1 LQSRAW
7 PGYKGGAPEGASG
20 RRRSFYGGFL
30 RDDQPERRVLRIGT
44 RGSPLALIQAEL
56 TRTALLT
63 AHPKLVAEEVEIV
76 VIKTTGDKVQDRTL
90 AAIGGKGLF
99 TKEIE
104 EALIDGRIDLA
115 VHSMK
120 DMPTFLPDGLTIG
133 AMLTREDARDAL
145 ISPVADSI
153 AALPPGAVIGTASL
167 RRQAQ
172 VLRIRPD
179 LVIQPLRGNVG
190 TRLDKLAK
198 GEAAATLLA
207 VAGLKR
213 LGRATAA
220 TAVLSLDE
228 MLPAVAQGA
237 IGVEQ
242 RVDDSRAREL
252 LAAIDHAPTT
262 IAVAAE
268 RAMLAV
274 LDGSCRTPI
283 AGHASITGATMRL
296 RGLIALPDG
305 TESHAA
311 EDSGNA
317 TLSEAVELGRAL
329 GERLKSLAGPGFL
342 A

>member
-1 LQSRAW
+1 M
-7 PGYKGGAPEGASG
+7 G
-20 RRRSFYGGFL
+20 RRSFYGGFL
-30 RDDQPERRVLRIGT
+30 HDDQPERRVLKIGT

-56 TRTALLT
+56 TRAALLA
-63 AHPKLVAEEVEIV
+63 AHPSLVAGEVEIV
-76 VIKTTGDKVQDRTL
+76 PIKTTGDNVQDRTL

-104 EALIDGRIDLA
+104 EALRDGRIDLA

-120 DMPTFLPDGLTIG
+120 DMPTVLPEGLEIG
-133 AMLTREDARDAL
+133 AMLEREDARDAL

-153 AALPPGAVIGTASL
+153 AALPQGAVVGTASL

-172 VLRIRPD
+172 VLLLRPD
-179 LVIQPLRGNVG
+179 LDIRPLRGNVG
-190 TRLDKLAK
+190 TRLDKLAR

-207 VAGLKR
+207 LAGLKR
-213 LGRATAA
+213 LGKATAA
-220 TAVLSLDE
+220 TAVLGIDE

-237 IGVEQ
+237 IGIE
-242 RVDDSRAREL
+242 RRIDDARMSAL
-252 LAAIDHAPTT
+252 LSAIDHAPTT

-283 AGHASITGATMRL
+283 AGHATISGTTLRL

-305 TESHAA
+305 TESHVA

-317 TLSEAVELGRAL
+317 TPEGAVELGRAV
-329 GERLKSLAGPGFL
+329 GERLKSLAGPDFL

>member
-1 LQSRAW
+1 M
-7 PGYKGGAPEGASG
+7 
-20 RRRSFYGGFL
+20 
-30 RDDQPERRVLRIGT
+30 LRIGT
-44 RGSPLALIQAEL
+44 RGSPLALAQAEM
-56 TRTALLT
+56 TRAIMLATHPAL
-63 AHPKLVAEEVEIV
+63 ADPEHAGGGIEILP
-76 VIKTTGDKVQDRTL
+76 IKTTGDKVQDRTL

-104 EALIDGRIDLA
+104 EALLDGRVDLA

-120 DMPTFLPDGLTIG
+120 DMPTVLPDGLMIG
-133 AMLTREDARDAL
+133 AMLEREDPRDAL

-153 AALPPGAVIGTASL
+153 TGLPKGAVIGTASL

-172 VLRIRPD
+172 LLLRRPD
-179 LVIQPLRGNVG
+179 LVVQPLRGNVG
-190 TRLDKLAK
+190 TRLDKLAR

-207 VAGLKR
+207 LAGLKR
-213 LGRATAA
+213 LGKAAVATAI
-220 TAVLSLDE
+220 LSLEE

-237 IGVEQ
+237 IGIEV
-242 RVDDSRAREL
+242 RSNDSRLRDL
-252 LAAIDHAPTT
+252 VAAIDHAPTS

-283 AGHASITGATMRL
+283 AGHATISGARMRL

-305 TESHAA
+305 TESHYA
-311 EDSGNA
+311 EDDGNA
-317 TLSEAVELGRAL
+317 TLDGAAELGREL
-329 GERLKSLAGPGFL
+329 GERLKALAGPDFL